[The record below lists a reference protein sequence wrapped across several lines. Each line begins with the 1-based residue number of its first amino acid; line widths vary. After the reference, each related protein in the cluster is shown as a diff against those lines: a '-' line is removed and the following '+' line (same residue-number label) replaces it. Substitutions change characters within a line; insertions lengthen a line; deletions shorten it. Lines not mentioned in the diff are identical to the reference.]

1 MNITS
6 EVISRNS
13 PPNRHRIPL
22 QEFSP
27 KNLVGVPDAMAK
39 FPISSKRGMPI
50 SRIPKK

>member
-39 FPISSKRGMPI
+39 FPVSSKRAQTLLVP
-50 SRIPKK
+50 